1 MPKYFIGKMYQERD
15 VANTQQESN
24 SEITKL
30 PLIAPQKSL
39 CGLPKD
45 ILHDEREM
53 ANEFEATRTVEN
65 LPADIGSVDKQRVKA
80 VTFDC
85 DKRDDIKLEKSVLRL
100 PNIQEPFGCISSEK
114 RQVRD
119 SVFSERHEKKR
130 SADNGA
136 NGDEILPRLTKNYEY
151 HREIRYTDCSQKLSR
166 AKYSYFPRFPSP
178 KPLSKRE
185 RLKKEIEERTSK
197 TRDDVIHP
205 GSLRPEDEYSQIFL
219 SLRKVE
225 KQFVRKHK
233 LPCRT
238 SLGSPFFP

>member
-1 MPKYFIGKMYQERD
+1 MYQKRD

-24 SEITKL
+24 SEIPKL
-30 PLIAPQKSL
+30 PVIAPQKSM
-39 CGLPKD
+39 CRPPKD
-45 ILHDEREM
+45 CFNDEREM
-53 ANEFEATRTVEN
+53 ANGFEATRTVET
-65 LPADIGSVDKQRVKA
+65 LPADIGPADKQRVKA

-85 DKRDDIKLEKSVLRL
+85 DKQDDIKLEKSVLRL
-100 PNIQEPFGCISSEK
+100 PNIQESFGCTSSEK
-114 RQVRD
+114 RQTRESYRKNKN
-119 SVFSERHEKKR
+119 SVFNEGPEKER
-130 SADNGA
+130 STDNGVS
-136 NGDEILPRLTKNYEY
+136 GDENLPRLTKNYEY
-151 HREIRYTDCSQKLSR
+151 HREKRYTNCSQKLSR
-166 AKYSYFPRFPSP
+166 AKYTYFPRFPFP

-197 TRDDVIHP
+197 KRADVIHP
-205 GSLRPEDEYSQIFL
+205 GTLRSEDEYSQIFL